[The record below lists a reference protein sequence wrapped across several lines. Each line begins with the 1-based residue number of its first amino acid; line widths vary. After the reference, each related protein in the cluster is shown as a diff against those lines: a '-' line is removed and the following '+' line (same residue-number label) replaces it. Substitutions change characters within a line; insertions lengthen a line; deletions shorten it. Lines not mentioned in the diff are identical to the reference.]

1 MSTFGP
7 FNFEVTSN
15 ASKPKIGQLTL
26 TYTLNGDGSITGAS
40 VDYTPGNG
48 SSDSSFGVT
57 FTGTTSPYS
66 GNNNPDPIPGNWN
79 VPGEGAF
86 KHASFVFSPPTVS
99 TGGTLTGTA
108 TKSSIKKDDT
118 SINWE
123 ADPSVVAGKSHG
135 HHHEHHHKKH
145 YSGK

>member
-26 TYTLNGDGSITGAS
+26 TYTLNADGSITGAS
-40 VDYTPGNG
+40 VYYQPPSGNDT
-48 SSDSSFGVT
+48 SNFNVT

-66 GNNNPDPIPGNWN
+66 GNDDPDPIPNNWN
-79 VPGEGAF
+79 VPGEGAY
-86 KHASFVFSPPTVS
+86 KHASFLFTPPTATS
-99 TGGTLTGTA
+99 GGTLTGTA
-108 TKSSIKKDDT
+108 TKDSIKKDDP

-123 ADPSVVAGKSHG
+123 ADPTVMAPEGGGEH
-135 HHHEHHHKKH
+135 HHHKKH
-145 YSGK
+145 HAGE